1 MRFDKRKDHPKESGP
16 PREAMN
22 MTVERQPPPPPPPAS
37 TEQRSPAA
45 KAIIGATIVI
55 KGELSGDEDIVI
67 AGEFEGSIDLP
78 NHRLTIVDRGQ
89 VRADIKA
96 NTVEIQGEVQG
107 DVDGVDKVLITKT
120 GRMQGN
126 ITSPRVILDDGAIF
140 KGRIDMEPV
149 QIPQS
154 TPAPRPKQAAAGTVP
169 KAASTAA
176 PTVAPKQ
183 AAQPV
188 QRSGNT
194 S

>member
-1 MRFDKRKDHPKESGP
+1 MRFDKRKDNPKESAP
-16 PREAMN
+16 PPAREAMN
-22 MTVERQPPPPPPPAS
+22 MTMERQPPPPAS
-37 TEQRSPAA
+37 TEQRSPAP

-67 AGEFEGSIDLP
+67 AGEFEGNIDLP

-89 VRADIKA
+89 VKADIKA
-96 NTVEIQGEVQG
+96 NMVEIQGEVQG
-107 DVDGVDKVLITKT
+107 DVDGVDKVLIAKT

-140 KGRIDMEPV
+140 KGRIDMEPA

-154 TPAPRPKQAAAGTVP
+154 TPAARPKPAAAGT
-169 KAASTAA
+169 ASTAT

-183 AAQPV
+183 AAKPV